1 MQITAQSSP
10 HVRKPN
16 ARVNRMM
23 GDVAIALS
31 PLVVFAVFVHG
42 LSGFLILLVSVASM
56 VITEYLFYQY
66 GDFKKTK
73 TFKLKN
79 ESFTLGNYTVIV
91 SGLIYGLILP
101 DQIPL
106 TVVAIGG
113 AVGVFFAKLVFGGMG
128 QNIFNIAGFAR
139 IFVVL
144 AYGGVTR
151 YVANV
156 DATAG
161 ATALGILNNNLGADP
176 TATYSLWTLFSGIG
190 LPGSL
195 GETSALLILVG
206 GLYLLIRKSYDVFV
220 PLTYLATVL
229 VLSTA
234 VMVFHGLNPVF
245 PLVQLFGGGLMFA
258 AIYMATDPV
267 TMPVTRPG
275 RIYYAFGIGLLTVL
289 IRFFGNLP
297 EGVVF
302 AIVIMNMFV
311 PAFDLPQF
319 SKPKFTMRSASI
331 FTAIVLIFTIITVW
345 GVSYVL

>member
-1 MQITAQSSP
+1 MQITAQASP

-23 GDVAIALS
+23 ADVSIALS
-31 PLVVFAVFVHG
+31 PLVIFAVFVHG
-42 LSGFLILLVSVASM
+42 IPGALILGVAVLSM
-56 VITEYLFYQY
+56 VVTEYLFYQY
-66 GDFKKTK
+66 GDYKKTK

-79 ESFTLGNYTVIV
+79 DSFTLGNFTVIT

-101 DQIPL
+101 DQTPL
-106 TVVAIGG
+106 LVVAVGG
-113 AVGVFFAKLVFGGMG
+113 AVGVYFAKLVFGGMG

-144 AYGGVTR
+144 AYAGSTS

-161 ATALGILNNNLGADP
+161 ATALGILNNNIGADA

-195 GETSALLILVG
+195 GETSALLILAG
-206 GLYLLIRKSYDVFV
+206 GLYLLVRKSYDVFV
-220 PLTYLATVL
+220 PLTYVGTVFL
-229 VLSTA
+229 LSAA
-234 VMVFHGLNPVF
+234 VMLFHGLDPVF
-245 PLVQLFGGGLMFA
+245 PLVQIFGGGIMFA

-302 AIVIMNMFV
+302 ALVIMNIFV

-319 SKPKFTMRSASI
+319 SKPKFTLKSASI
-331 FTAIVLIFTIITVW
+331 FASVVVVFTVITIL